1 LFKLLSSGGNYATLL
16 ISFISQSPPEV
27 RPKLKEQTA
36 ISQQTTLTEAMWLTE
51 LESIFHAS
59 LCCAGKVVLVG
70 MGHPL
75 RRDDYAGSYIVKKLK
90 SAANG
95 PLPDAFYIFDGEDNV
110 EALITEISELAAD
123 HVVFV
128 DACEM
133 KAEPGETQLVSI
145 ERTSYP
151 FFTTHGIPL
160 KLIANQLLPKS
171 NVWLL
176 AIQPK
181 DTNFGEELTPGIR
194 RVCNSIVNSIL
205 GIMKVSSTN

>member
-1 LFKLLSSGGNYATLL
+1 MKKQVT
-16 ISFISQSPPEV
+16 V
-27 RPKLKEQTA
+27 
-36 ISQQTTLTEAMWLTE
+36 SQQTTSTTTTWMPE
-51 LESIFHAS
+51 LESILDSSFSH
-59 LCCAGKVVLVG
+59 GKKVVFVG

-75 RRDDYAGSYIVKKLK
+75 RRDDYAGSYIAKKLK
-90 SAANG
+90 SITNG
-95 PLPDAFYIFDGEDNV
+95 TSRNGFYVFDGEDNV
-110 EALITEISELAAD
+110 EALITRIGDLAPD

-160 KLIANQLLPKS
+160 KLIAEQLLPKS
-171 NVWLL
+171 QVWLL

-181 DTNFGEELTPGIR
+181 DTYFGEQLTPEIR
-194 RVCNSIVNSIL
+194 RVSNSIVNSIL
-205 GIMKVSSTN
+205 RILKEGANN